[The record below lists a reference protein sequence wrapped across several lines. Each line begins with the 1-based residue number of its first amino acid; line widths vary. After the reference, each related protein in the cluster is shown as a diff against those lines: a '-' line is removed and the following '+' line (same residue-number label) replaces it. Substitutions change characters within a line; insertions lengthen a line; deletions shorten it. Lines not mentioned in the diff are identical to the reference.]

1 MSQAIASPTR
11 RTVGVRDIPWVL
23 FAPRRLFARVE
34 DVPAYAWPLVVLLTL
49 VTLVGYATVQTGLID
64 RQVDEQVAAAKAR
77 IDEQQRNI
85 VERSELREL
94 YANQEKQGEF
104 TKMLTRM
111 RVIILEPAK
120 MLATVLLTGAVLYG
134 MVALTGRKPE
144 WHTLLTLCVF
154 AAFIELLRLIF
165 RLVLM
170 LRHASLDVA
179 TSPAPAVRLLMGED
193 APAQQVIPLEQL
205 ATALDPFRVWFWIV
219 VLIGLS
225 VTSQL
230 KGWRAW
236 LICVLMWLGAAGMR
250 SGMAAAALQGGT
262 MGS

>member
-1 MSQAIASPTR
+1 MSASVTPTPR
-11 RTVGVRDIPWVL
+11 HTVGVRDVPLAL
-23 FAPRRLFARVE
+23 FAPRRVFARVE
-34 DVPAYAWPLVVLLTL
+34 DVPAYGWSLVALLVL

-77 IDEQQRNI
+77 IDVEQRNV

-94 YANQEKQGEF
+94 YASEEKQGEF
-104 TKMLTRM
+104 TKMLTHM
-111 RVIILEPAK
+111 KVIVMEPAR

-144 WHTLLTLCVF
+144 WHTLLTICVF
-154 AAFIELLRLIF
+154 AGFVDLLRLVF

-170 LRHASLDVA
+170 VRHATLDVD
-179 TSPAPAVRLLMGED
+179 TSAAPAVGLLLGRD
-193 APAQQVIPLEQL
+193 APPAQVIPLEQL
-205 ATALDPFRVWFWIV
+205 ATALDPFRIWFWAV
-219 VLIGLS
+219 VLTGLA

-236 LICVLMWLGAAGMR
+236 GICVLMWLGAAGLR
-250 SGMAAAALQGGT
+250 SGMAAASLGSGTSGG
-262 MGS
+262 